1 MKSQFKTIGLE
12 EVVFEL
18 KKVETNLAFLR
29 ITEMMII
36 LIILLLSNIR

>member
-1 MKSQFKTIGLE
+1 MNSQFKTIGLE

-18 KKVETNLAFLR
+18 KKAETNLAFLR
-29 ITEMMII
+29 IAEMMII